1 MDTAMT
7 STATASPAV
16 AQAAV
21 APATESKAIRASKE
35 VIAQASQV
43 AESYGLTLAAAT
55 RAFWT
60 QMART
65 GSIPLSFEAERPN
78 EESREAIRETQEI
91 IRNGGPA
98 YANLDEMYKDLGL

>member
-1 MDTAMT
+1 MATAT
-7 STATASPAV
+7 ISTATETQV
-16 AQAAV
+16 AV

-91 IRNGGPA
+91 VRNGRA
-98 YANLDEMYKDLGL
+98 HAFKTADDMFASLGI